1 MSVSLKE
8 IRAAHRRI
16 ATGIIR
22 TPCVESVAL
31 SELTQSRIF
40 CKLETQQ
47 RTGSFKERGARNALL
62 LLDARQMK
70 RGVVAASAGNHA
82 SALAYHGQL
91 LGVPVAVVMPTGA
104 PLIKIS
110 TCERLGARVIL
121 HGNNF
126 DEARVHADE
135 LVRTDGLTYVNGF
148 DDPAVIA
155 GQGTIGLELLEQ
167 VPHLDAI
174 VVPVGGGGLIAGIAV
189 AVKALRPR
197 VRIIGVES
205 TRTASLGA
213 ALKAGRP
220 VTVFPQPT
228 LADGLAIAQVG
239 DTAFALIAPRI
250 DGLVRGSALFL
261 PPLDLLIQ
269 PARDWAGLY

>member
-31 SELTQSRIF
+31 SELTRSRIF

-62 LLDARQMK
+62 LLDARRKK

-91 LGVPVAVVMPTGA
+91 LGVPVTVVMPAGA

-110 TCERLGARVIL
+110 TCERLGAHVIL
-121 HGNNF
+121 YGSDF
-126 DEARVHADE
+126 DEARVRADE

-167 VPHLDAI
+167 VPH
-174 VVPVGGGGLIAGIAV
+174 
-189 AVKALRPR
+189 
-197 VRIIGVES
+197 
-205 TRTASLGA
+205 
-213 ALKAGRP
+213 
-220 VTVFPQPT
+220 
-228 LADGLAIAQVG
+228 
-239 DTAFALIAPRI
+239 
-250 DGLVRGSALFL
+250 
-261 PPLDLLIQ
+261 
-269 PARDWAGLY
+269 